1 MSLCN
6 RIIWLDIAKGITII
20 LMVLGHSS
28 IPDGLSR
35 FIYTFHMPLF
45 FISSGWVTNFSK
57 YNIVDFIS
65 HKARTLL
72 LPFIVYSAVVL
83 ILINYLGKSPFVLWI
98 KTGWGGYALWFIPVL
113 YFALVISQFI
123 YKLENRGIRLT
134 ILFIVLVG
142 AAVLSYN
149 KIVLPWNL
157 ASVPYAIVFIMIGA
171 ELNKLQNKIA
181 ITSPGAL
188 VALTLVTL
196 LISMKWRLDM
206 AWNNITPIIPITIG
220 AISGTILVYMISVLV
235 DQKLP
240 ICSRMFQ
247 SIGKETYLI
256 LALSQIVIIYL
267 NEMFLLNGIVKYSLL
282 VLILVV
288 LKFIKDF
295 INRILT
301 IKLL

>member
-1 MSLCN
+1 MCSLRN
-6 RIIWLDIAKGITII
+6 KILNMQGRNYWLDVAKGITII

-35 FIYTFHMPLF
+35 FIYAFHMPLF
-45 FISSGWVTNFSK
+45 FISSGWVTNFTK
-57 YNIVDFIS
+57 YNIVDFIL

-72 LPFIVYSAVVL
+72 LPFIIYSAIVL
-83 ILINYLGKSPFVLWI
+83 VLINYWDKSSFVLWI

-134 ILFIVLVG
+134 ILFMILVG

-157 ASVPYAIVFIMIGA
+157 ASVPYAIVCIMIGA
-171 ELNKLQNKIA
+171 ELNKFQNKIA
-181 ITSPGAL
+181 VTSVGAL
-188 VALTLVTL
+188 VALALVTL

-220 AISGTILVYMISVLV
+220 AISGTILVYMISVFV

-247 SIGKETYLI
+247 SIGRETYLI

-267 NEMFLLNGIVKYSLL
+267 NEIFSLSGNPL
-282 VLILVV
+282 VE
-288 LKFIKDF
+288 LKS
-295 INRILT
+295 
-301 IKLL
+301 

>member
-1 MSLCN
+1 MQGRN
-6 RIIWLDIAKGITII
+6 YWLDVAKGITII

-35 FIYTFHMPLF
+35 FIYAFHMPLF
-45 FISSGWVTNFSK
+45 FISSGWVTNFTK
-57 YNIVDFIS
+57 YNIVDFIL

-72 LPFIVYSAVVL
+72 LPFIIYSAIVL
-83 ILINYLGKSPFVLWI
+83 VLINYWDKSSFVLWI
-98 KTGWGGYALWFIPVL
+98 KTEWGGYALWFIPVL

-134 ILFIVLVG
+134 ILFMILVG

-157 ASVPYAIVFIMIGA
+157 ASVPYAIVCIMIGA
-171 ELNKLQNKIA
+171 ELNKFQNKIA
-181 ITSPGAL
+181 VTSVGAL
-188 VALTLVTL
+188 VALALVTL

-220 AISGTILVYMISVLV
+220 AISGTILVYMISVFV

-247 SIGKETYLI
+247 SIGRETYLI

-267 NEMFLLNGIVKYSLL
+267 NEIFSLSGIVKYSLL
-282 VLILVV
+282 VLILVA